1 MKDDHLMSQ
10 NVVNAD
16 LHETIQRRAKEI
28 FRDHQQVIYKSTDR
42 LFAGLML
49 AQWCAA
55 IFAAIVISPRTWQG
69 AQSQVHLHVWAALLL
84 GGVISAFPILLA
96 VTRPG
101 EAITRHVIAGAQMM
115 MSGLLIHLTGGRI
128 ETHFHI
134 FGSLAFLAFYR
145 DWKVLIPAA
154 LVTTADHFF
163 RGIFW
168 PESIYGVLTASPWRS
183 LEHVGWVVFEDVFL
197 VGASLR
203 SLREMRSIAWHTAQL
218 ETTNEVIEA
227 KVLERTA
234 EVKASEER
242 FRLLMD
248 GVKDYAI
255 IMLDPEG
262 RVVSWNEGAK
272 RVNGYH
278 ADEVL
283 GEHFSLFHPEEDR
296 LDGRPHRI
304 IEAAASSGRFEEEG
318 WRVRQD
324 GTRFWANVVFTA
336 LHDELEHLRGFSKV
350 TRDITARWEAEEKLR
365 QTNDELEERVEI
377 RTAEMNE
384 ANSALQRE
392 ILEHQNAEAEI
403 RRQNTLLEAQG
414 DAAIEGILVISG
426 EGRILSF
433 NKRFAEMWNIAPE
446 VLEGRDGKAFFHAA
460 LSQVVDAQGLRE
472 TAMALHRD
480 EKGVGQD
487 EILLEND
494 SIFDYYSTPLKGSD
508 GTYYGRIWFFRDVT
522 EARRAAEA
530 LSLAKDEAE
539 RANAAKSEFLSRM
552 SHELRTPMNAILG
565 FGQILQWDD
574 LTEDQSRSVDQILKG
589 GRHLLGLINEV
600 LEISRIE
607 AGHTSLSLEPVS
619 LHAVLREAMDM
630 VQPLAAQNRVEM
642 DDAAMGGCAQIVMA
656 DQQRL
661 KQVILNLLSNA
672 IKYNRPEGQVSI
684 SCVEKEPGRLRVSI
698 RDTGIG
704 IAKKNV
710 NKLFMPFERLGA
722 EYSPIEGN
730 GIGLSLSRQLMTLM
744 GGEIGVDSVMGE
756 GSTFWIE
763 LQLGQEAEVHAL
775 IDDKVAVGSAV
786 PSQSVRKPSILYI
799 EDNLSNLTLVENI
812 LRRHFNIEILSSM
825 QGSLGLQLARQHR
838 PDLILLDLHLPDV
851 MGDKVL
857 AQLME
862 NDETKD
868 IPVIMLSADAT
879 ERQVQRLLELG
890 AKDYLT
896 KPLDVNRF
904 LEVLEENLKTVEGAT
919 VEGATVEGATVEG
932 ATVK

>member
-1 MKDDHLMSQ
+1 MKAGHLMSQ
-10 NVVNAD
+10 NIANAD

-55 IFAAIVISPRTWQG
+55 ILAAIFISPLAWYGRE
-69 AQSQVHLHVWAALLL
+69 SEIHLNVWASIFL
-84 GGVISAFPILLA
+84 GGAISVFPILLA
-96 VTRPG
+96 FTRPG

-145 DWKVLIPAA
+145 DWKILIPAA
-154 LVTTADHFF
+154 LVTTADHFL
-163 RGIFW
+163 RGTFW
-168 PESIYGVLTASPWRS
+168 TQSIYGIATASPWRS
-183 LEHVGWVVFEDVFL
+183 FEHVGWVVFEDVFL

-203 SLREMRSIAWHTAQL
+203 SLREMRAIAWHTAQL
-218 ETTNEVIEA
+218 ETTNQVIEE

-255 IMLDPEG
+255 VMLDPDG

-272 RVNGYH
+272 RVNGYQAH
-278 ADEVL
+278 EII
-283 GEHFSLFHPEEDR
+283 GKHFSLFHPEDDR
-296 LDGRPHRI
+296 DESRTGKI
-304 IEAAASSGRFEEEG
+304 METATSTGRFEEEG

-350 TRDITARWEAEEKLR
+350 TRDVTARWEAEENLR
-365 QTNDELEERVEI
+365 RTNDELEERVER
-377 RTAEMNE
+377 RTAEVNHIN
-384 ANSALQRE
+384 AALQAE
-392 ILEHQNAEAEI
+392 IVEHQNAEAEI
-403 RRQNTLLEAQG
+403 RMQNTLLEAQG
-414 DAAIEGILVISG
+414 EAAIEGILVVSG
-426 EGRILSF
+426 QGDILSF
-433 NKRFAEMWNIAPE
+433 NKRFGEMWGMPPA
-446 VLEGRDGKAFFHAA
+446 VLESRDGSAFFREA
-460 LSQVVDAQGLRE
+460 LRKVVDAKKLE
-472 TAMALHRD
+472 TKALALYKD
-480 EKGVGQD
+480 EGMSAQD
-487 EILLEND
+487 EIVLENG
-494 SIFDYYSTPLKGSD
+494 SIFDYYSSPLKGSD
-508 GTYYGRIWFFRDVT
+508 GMYYGRVWFFRDVT
-522 EARRAAEA
+522 EARRSAEA

-565 FGQILQWDD
+565 FGQILEWDD
-574 LTEDQSRSVDQILKG
+574 LTEDQRQSVDQILKG

-607 AGHTSLSLEPVS
+607 AGHASLSLEPVS
-619 LHAVLREAMDM
+619 LRVVLQEAMDL
-630 VQPLAAQNRVEM
+630 VQPLAAQGSVTM
-642 DDAAMGGCAQIVMA
+642 DDAAIGSCAHIVMA

-672 IKYNRPEGQVSI
+672 IKYNRAEGRVSI
-684 SCVEKEPGRLRVSI
+684 SCQEREGGRLRLSI
-698 RDTGIG
+698 RDTGNG
-704 IAKKNV
+704 ISPENLG
-710 NKLFMPFERLGA
+710 KLFVPFERLGA
-722 EYSPIEGN
+722 EYTAVEGN

-744 GGEIGVDSVMGE
+744 GGEIGVDSVVGE

-763 LQLGQEAEVHAL
+763 LELGAEAAHSTLSDQTVEMGYGVL
-775 IDDKVAVGSAV
+775 N
-786 PSQSVRKPSILYI
+786 QREEKPTILYI
-799 EDNLSNLTLVENI
+799 EDNLSNLKLVESI
-812 LRRHFNIEILSSM
+812 LRRYFHIELLSSM
-825 QGSLGLQLARQHR
+825 QGSIGLQLARQHH
-838 PDLILLDLHLPDV
+838 PDLILLDLHLPDI

-857 AQLME
+857 AQLLE
-862 NDETKD
+862 DEETKD

-879 ERQVQRLLELG
+879 ERQVQRLMEIG
-890 AKDYLT
+890 ATNYLT

-904 LEVLEENLKTVEGAT
+904 LAVLEENLKTVEGAL
-919 VEGATVEGATVEG
+919 VE
-932 ATVK
+932 